1 MNSDSLQLNTEFR
14 LCAGPLNERLL
25 YKAGKSPTV
34 HYSASVA
41 DCSGV
46 GFPGSHLTHNPQRR
60 TLPPAA
66 PPWEQRPST
75 LGDWGSANASSA
87 PQTRRLHTSLLRN
100 VNTNLLSNL
109 LLKLQFVFYPKLER
123 LKITHEGS
131 LSNKIS
137 SVLPN
142 TSATA
147 VGLLKYLLFCPN
159 PHTNKMLPYTTKI
172 PKEIIMLWLRH
183 FIGIWEIQDHS
194 FLCRRCPLDPMQ
206 TTSQQFVPPHVRSQI
221 TRCLV

>member
-1 MNSDSLQLNTEFR
+1 MRRAVKWKIAVQSRRESHRSLLSLRCCLFW
-14 LCAGPLNERLL
+14 GWF
-25 YKAGKSPTV
+25 SWF
-34 HYSASVA
+34 ASNA
-41 DCSGV
+41 
-46 GFPGSHLTHNPQRR
+46 Q
-60 TLPPAA
+60 PAA
-66 PPWEQRPST
+66 AHVTAGSPS
-75 LGDWGSANASSA
+75 LGAAPVRAQDWGSANASSA

-100 VNTNLLSNL
+100 VHTNLLPNL
-109 LLKLQFVFYPKLER
+109 LLKSQFVFYPKLER

-131 LSNKIS
+131 LSNKISS

-194 FLCRRCPLDPMQ
+194 FLCRRCPLDPTQ
-206 TTSQQFVPPHVRSQI
+206 TTSRQFVPT
-221 TRCLV
+221 TR